1 MKLYVIRHG
10 QTDWN
15 VAGKC
20 QGRTDI
26 ELNSTGIEQA
36 KKAKT
41 QLKDYKID
49 LIICSPLKRARKTAE
64 IINEAIDCKIISD
77 ERIIE
82 RNCGNI
88 EGTTKEEWPSIV
100 NEDIDIINNYNLNWN
115 KLKVEPIQNVCNR
128 VWNLLD
134 EIEEKYKDK
143 NILLVTHGGTCRAIN
158 AYFNGIGENGHVQSA
173 HIKNC
178 EIREFEYKQ
187 KNRVK

>member
-49 LIICSPLKRARKTAE
+49 LIICSYRK
-64 IINEAIDCKIISD
+64 I
-77 ERIIE
+77 
-82 RNCGNI
+82 
-88 EGTTKEEWPSIV
+88 
-100 NEDIDIINNYNLNWN
+100 
-115 KLKVEPIQNVCNR
+115 KLKEAFI
-128 VWNLLD
+128 
-134 EIEEKYKDK
+134 
-143 NILLVTHGGTCRAIN
+143 
-158 AYFNGIGENGHVQSA
+158 
-173 HIKNC
+173 
-178 EIREFEYKQ
+178 
-187 KNRVK
+187 

>member
-20 QGRTDI
+20 QGMTNI
-26 ELNSTGIEQA
+26 ELNNTGIEQA
-36 KKAKT
+36 KQASE
-41 QLKDYKID
+41 QISSYKID

-64 IINEAIDCKIISD
+64 IINEVTNCQIISD

-88 EGTTKEEWPSIV
+88 EGTTKDEWTSIV
-100 NEDIDIINNYNLNWN
+100 NEDIDIINNYNLNWDKQN
-115 KLKVEPIQNVCNR
+115 VEPIKDVCKR

-134 EIEEKYKDK
+134 EIQEKYKDK
-143 NILLVTHGGTCRAIN
+143 KFAAGCSRDVIEKGAANLGWTVDELIEKTILAMREDEAAIN
-158 AYFNGIGENGHVQSA
+158 EACASFDA
-173 HIKNC
+173 
-178 EIREFEYKQ
+178 
-187 KNRVK
+187 

>member
-1 MKLYVIRHG
+1 MKIYVIRHG

-36 KKAKT
+36 KKT
-41 QLKDYKID
+41 REQLKKYHID
-49 LIICSPLKRARKTAE
+49 LIICSPLKRTRKTAE
-64 IINEAIDCKIISD
+64 IINEATNCKIISD

-88 EGTTKEEWPSIV
+88 EGTTEEEWPSIMK
-100 NEDIDIINNYNLNWN
+100 EDIDIINNYNLNWDKQN
-115 KLKVEPIQNVCNR
+115 VEPIKDVCKR

-134 EIEEKYKDK
+134 EIQEKYKDK
-143 NILLVTHGGTCRAIN
+143 NVLLVTHGGTCRAIN
-158 AYFNGIGENGHVQSA
+158 AYFNGIGEDGHVQSA
-173 HIKNC
+173 KIKNC
-178 EIREFEYKQ
+178 EIREYEYK
-187 KNRVK
+187 N

>member
-115 KLKVEPIQNVCNR
+115 KLKVETIQNVCNR

-158 AYFNGIGENGHVQSA
+158 AYFNGIGEDGHVHSA
-173 HIKNC
+173 KIKNC
-178 EIREFEYKQ
+178 EIREYQYKNG
-187 KNRVK
+187 K